1 MSITVD
7 VVIPTHGGWAIT
19 ERCLLSLRDQ
29 TLPHRVIVVDDVSP
43 DDTVARIRE
52 GFPEVDLLVLEENVG
67 YGRACNRGI
76 AHGTGDFVA
85 LMNNDVEA
93 EPTML
98 ERLAAALQAAPTA
111 ATACPLLLRP
121 DGTIDA
127 LGIAADPTL
136 GCFPR
141 LAGAPVSALDG
152 PKTTLLGPHGA
163 VAFYRRTALDA
174 VGVHDERIFMY
185 GEDLDLALRVSAAG
199 WGSIAVP
206 EARGVHL
213 GGASVG
219 LGSKRQRRAAGF
231 GRGYLL
237 RSYGILRTRRG
248 PRALLVELIVC
259 VGDAVLS
266 RDLSATRG
274 RWEGWRA
281 GRYATPR
288 SRDGLRVD
296 PSIGMLRS
304 LRLRMGR

>member
-1 MSITVD
+1 MSFAVD
-7 VVIPTHGGWAIT
+7 VVVPTHGGWEIT
-19 ERCLLSLRDQ
+19 ERCLLHLREQ
-29 TLPHRVIVVDDVSP
+29 TVPHRVVVVDDVSP
-43 DDTVARIRE
+43 DDTVARIRA
-52 GFPEVDLLVLEENVG
+52 GFPEVELLALTENIG

-76 AHGTGDFVA
+76 EASDGEFVV

-93 EPTML
+93 EPQML
-98 ERLAAALQAAPTA
+98 ERLVSALRATPTA

-141 LAGAPVSALDG
+141 LAGQPVSALAG
-152 PKTTLLGPHGA
+152 PTTTLLGPHGA
-163 VAFYRRTALDA
+163 VAVYRRAALDA

-185 GEDLDLALRVSAAG
+185 GEDLDLALRISAAG

-206 EARGVHL
+206 DARGVHL

-237 RSYGILRTRRG
+237 RSYGIVRSRLG
-248 PRALLVELIVC
+248 PRALVVELIVC
-259 VGDAVLS
+259 LGDAVLS
-266 RDLSATRG
+266 RDLEAARG

-281 GRYATPR
+281 ARHAESR

-296 PSIGMLRS
+296 RSIGMLRS
-304 LRLRMGR
+304 LRMRLGR